1 VQERFPHQ
9 EPIVDAATVSSAKR
23 DLLAK
28 LLRGDLQQESS
39 TITAISPRPSD
50 AAARLSFAQE
60 RLWFLDQ
67 LMPGSPVFNV
77 PMAVRISRPLD
88 RSALQRT
95 VDEIVRR
102 HEVFRTAF
110 VAHDG
115 IPTPIVLSAAEVKV
129 DLVDLSSIEESQRE
143 AEAQRL
149 IQAEVRRPFDLTQA
163 PLIRTTLI
171 KIDAQESIFILT
183 MHHIV
188 SDGTSILLFF
198 RELAALYQAFV
209 KNEPS
214 PLVELPIQYA
224 DYALWQRDWL
234 RQTSVSQQLAYWKDK
249 LSGSLPVLDLPTDHA
264 RPHIQT
270 HAGAR
275 VVRTLSED
283 LTRSLTAISQHEG
296 ATLFMT
302 LLAGFQTLLHRYS
315 GQDDIIVGSP
325 ISNRPRSETEKLIG
339 FFLNN
344 LALRT
349 DLSGDPT
356 FREVLMRVRRTAL
369 DAYANQDVPFE
380 KLLSELKPER
390 DLSRTSIFQVYFNLF
405 SFGDRIDLPDGDS
418 MSFVDGWLQ
427 AEETLAKFDLTLYAG
442 AAEHEIKLALVYNTD
457 LFSHARMEEML
468 AQLEHLLAQA
478 VRNPEQKISALS
490 LVTANAKSVLP
501 DSKQAFARRE
511 FKSITRHFSDQAER
525 RPQAIAVS
533 DSRTSVTYAD
543 LDARTNQL
551 ANYLLASGVEKSD
564 IVAIYAHRSA
574 SLVVAILGVLKAGAA
589 FTILDPAYPSARLI
603 ECLRIAQPRAWIQ
616 IEPAGA
622 PPAEL
627 NAFVDEL
634 ACSASI
640 LGTSNQSNDWLAPY
654 SSEKPGVEIDGDDLA
669 YIAFTSGSTG
679 QPKGVMGRH
688 APLTLFT
695 TWAVDKF
702 GLHESDRFCMLSGL
716 AHDPLHRDIF
726 TPLQLGGT
734 VCIPDSEMIESPA
747 RLRSWMRE
755 QEITVAN
762 LTPAMSQVLTDGD
775 FSEPIESI
783 RYSFLVGDV
792 LTRRDVARLEK
803 LAPAI
808 TCVNLYGSTETQ
820 RAVGHYVVRGESD
833 QHTKGKEILPL
844 GKGIRDVQLL
854 IINRGEKLCGVGE
867 IGEIYFR
874 SPYFA
879 RGYLG
884 DEELTRQKFL
894 TNPFTNDRGDRLY
907 RTGDLGRYLPDG
919 NVEHAGR
926 ADRQIKIRGF
936 RIEPAEIEAALTKH
950 PQVREAIV
958 IASSSGTGRSSA
970 AKTEATLIAYIVPE
984 AAQDIDAANLRD
996 SLAGKLPQFMI
1007 PSAFVVLESLPL
1019 TPNGKLDR
1027 AALPAPNGTA
1037 NQRVDEYTAP
1047 RSENE
1052 KELAALWQEVMMLER
1067 VGIHDNFFELGGHSL
1082 LAVRLFALIEKN
1094 FGKRLPLATLFQA
1107 PTIVQLAT
1115 SLADDDTSPW
1125 SSLVPIQTEGARPP
1139 LFCVHA
1145 VGGNVLEYYKL
1156 AQHLGTDQPF
1166 YALQSRGLNG
1176 EAPHKSIEEMA
1187 AHYLKE
1193 MRQLQP
1199 QGPYFIGG
1207 RSLGG
1212 MIAYEMACQL
1222 RAGGEEV
1229 ALLALL
1235 DSYPVGYHK
1244 ASGNSTTQKQ
1254 YSRSLRRVQA
1264 HLANINALPL
1274 REKFS
1279 YVTNKSKYGTVR
1291 IKSRAWR
1298 TVYRAFKG
1306 IGRDLPA
1313 HLCDVEQFNWLA
1325 ARNFIPRSYDGRVTL
1340 FWASQDLRAKFDMI
1354 EGWKKLARV
1363 VDIVEIPGTHLNIIE
1378 EPYVAELA
1386 AKLRHSLVLS
1396 QNSY

>member
-1 VQERFPHQ
+1 MT
-9 EPIVDAATVSSAKR
+9 TVSPAKR

-28 LLRGDLQQESS
+28 LLRGDLQPESS
-39 TITAISPRPSD
+39 TIAAIPRRASD

-88 RSALQRT
+88 LDTLQRT
-95 VDEIVRR
+95 VDEIIRR

-110 VAHDG
+110 VAHEG
-115 IPTPIVLSAAEVKV
+115 IPTPIVSPEAKVRV
-129 DLVDLSSIEESQRE
+129 DLVDLSLIDESQRE
-143 AEAQRL
+143 AEAHRRVH
-149 IQAEVRRPFDLTQA
+149 AEVTRPFDLSQA

-171 KIDAQESIFILT
+171 KTGAQESIFILT

-188 SDGTSILLFF
+188 SDGTSILIFF
-198 RELAALYQAFV
+198 RELAALYQALT
-209 KNEPS
+209 KNLRP
-214 PLVELPIQYA
+214 PLAELPIQYA

-234 RQTSVSQQLAYWKDK
+234 RKSSVSQQLAYWKNK
-249 LSGSLPVLDLPTDHA
+249 LRGSLPVLDLPSDYA

-270 HAGAR
+270 HSGAR
-275 VVRTLSED
+275 VVRTLSEG

-302 LLAGFQTLLHRYS
+302 LLAAFQTLLHRYS

-356 FREVLMRVRRTAL
+356 FREALSRARRTAL
-369 DAYANQDVPFE
+369 DAYANQDIPFE
-380 KLLSELKPER
+380 KLLEELKPER

-405 SFGDRIDLPDGDS
+405 SFGDRIDLPGGDS
-418 MSFVDGWLQ
+418 ISFVDGWLES
-427 AEETLAKFDLTLYAG
+427 EETLAKFDLTLYAG
-442 AAEHEIKLALVYNTD
+442 AAEREIKLALVYNTD

-478 VRNPEQKISALS
+478 VRNPDLKISAFS
-490 LVTANAKSVLP
+490 LVTPNTKDVLP

-511 FKSITRHFSDQAER
+511 FKSITQYLSDQAER

-533 DSRTSVTYAD
+533 DTRTNVTYAD

-551 ANYLLASGVEKSD
+551 ANHLVASGIKKGD

-574 SLVVAILGVLKAGAA
+574 SLVAAILGVLKAGAA

-603 ECLRIAQPRAWIQ
+603 ECLRIAQPRGWVQ
-616 IEPAGA
+616 IEAAGA
-622 PPAEL
+622 PSAEL
-627 NAFVDEL
+627 KALIETEIGCRFSVGAGL
-634 ACSASI
+634 IPARSVGAA
-640 LGTSNQSNDWLAPY
+640 LVAARRRAGTSPAPT
-654 SSEKPGVEIDGDDLA
+654 EKPCVEISEDDLA

-695 TWAVDKF
+695 SWAVEKF
-702 GLHESDRFCMLSGL
+702 GLNESDRFCMFSGL

-734 VCIPDSEMIESPA
+734 VCIPDAEMIESPE
-747 RLRSWMRE
+747 RLRSWMAE

-762 LTPAMSQVLTDGD
+762 LTPAMSQLLTDG
-775 FSEPIESI
+775 FFEEQIASL

-792 LTRRDVARLEK
+792 LTKRDVSRLK
-803 LAPAI
+803 QLAPGI

-820 RAVGHYVVRGESD
+820 RAVGHFVAPLTD
-833 QHTKGKEILPL
+833 QAANDKEILPL

-854 IINRGEKLCGVGE
+854 VMNRAQQLCGVGE
-867 IGEIYFR
+867 LGEIYFR
-874 SPYFA
+874 SPYLA
-879 RGYLG
+879 KGYLG
-884 DEELTRQKFL
+884 DEELTRRKFL
-894 TNPFTNDRGDRLY
+894 TNPFTKDHNDRLY

-919 NVEHAGR
+919 HVEHAGR

-936 RIEPAEIEAALTKH
+936 RIEPAEIEAALVKH
-950 PQVREAIV
+950 PDVREATV
-958 IASSSGTGRSSA
+958 IASRSGTGLASA
-970 AKTEATLIAYIVPE
+970 AGAEAKLIAYLVPE
-984 AAQDIDAANLRD
+984 AGHEIDGAALRE
-996 SLAGKLPQFMI
+996 SLTGKLPQFMV
-1007 PSAFVVLESLPL
+1007 PSAFVVLRSLPL

-1027 AALPAPNGTA
+1027 AALPAPKEIH
-1037 NQRVDEYTAP
+1037 NQRAEEYTAP

-1052 KELAALWQEVMMLER
+1052 KKLVKLWQEVMPVAR
-1067 VGIHDNFFELGGHSL
+1067 IGVHDNFFELGGHSL
-1082 LAVRLFALIEKN
+1082 LAARLFALIEKK

-1107 PTIVQLAT
+1107 PTIAQLAT
-1115 SLADDDTSPW
+1115 SLADDDASRW

-1139 LFCVHA
+1139 FFCVHA
-1145 VGGNVLEYYKL
+1145 VGGNVLEYYDL
-1156 AQHLGTDQPF
+1156 ARHLGTDQPF
-1166 YALQSRGLNG
+1166 YGLQSLGLNG
-1176 EAPHKSIEEMA
+1176 AEPHTTIKDMA
-1187 AHYLKE
+1187 AHYVNE
-1193 MRQLQP
+1193 IRRVQRH
-1199 QGPYFIGG
+1199 GPYHIGG

-1212 MIAYEMACQL
+1212 IIAYEMACQL
-1222 RAGGEEV
+1222 RAVGEKV
-1229 ALLALL
+1229 GLLALL
-1235 DSYPVGYHK
+1235 DSYPVGYDK
-1244 ASGNSTTQKQ
+1244 AFGDTWRKR
-1254 YSRSLRRVQA
+1254 YSRSSKRAHA
-1264 HLANINALPL
+1264 HLSNINSLSL
-1274 REKFS
+1274 REKLP
-1279 YVTNKSKYGTVR
+1279 YVANKSKYGAVR
-1291 IKSRAWR
+1291 FKSRAWR
-1298 TVYRAFKG
+1298 AVYRAFKG

-1313 HLCDVEQFNWLA
+1313 HLRDIEQFNWLA
-1325 ARNFIPRSYDGRVTL
+1325 ASKFAPQAYDDRVTL

-1354 EGWKKLARV
+1354 DGWQTLARHL
-1363 VDIVEIPGTHLNIIE
+1363 DIIEVPGTHLDIIK

-1386 AKLRHSLVLS
+1386 AKLRRCLTRS
-1396 QNSY
+1396 QDSQ